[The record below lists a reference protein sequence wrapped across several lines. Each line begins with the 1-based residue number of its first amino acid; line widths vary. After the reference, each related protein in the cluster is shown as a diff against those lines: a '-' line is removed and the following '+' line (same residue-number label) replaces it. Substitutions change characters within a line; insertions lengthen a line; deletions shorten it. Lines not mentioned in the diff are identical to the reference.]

1 MVEVTLLSRTKA
13 SIKHLSLCQDH
24 TISINKLRCRLTS
37 AADSRNP
44 IDPMAY
50 HTTYEFLKQRTEKGF
65 NIAVR
70 PINTHD
76 QGGIQSLL
84 HDKARTKIEAHLYL
98 NML

>member
-1 MVEVTLLSRTKA
+1 MEQKVGRSHSSVMDKGQ
-13 SIKHLSLCQDH
+13 HQGSLCQDH

-44 IDPMAY
+44 MAY

-65 NIAVR
+65 NIAVT

-84 HDKARTKIEAHLYL
+84 HDKART
-98 NML
+98 